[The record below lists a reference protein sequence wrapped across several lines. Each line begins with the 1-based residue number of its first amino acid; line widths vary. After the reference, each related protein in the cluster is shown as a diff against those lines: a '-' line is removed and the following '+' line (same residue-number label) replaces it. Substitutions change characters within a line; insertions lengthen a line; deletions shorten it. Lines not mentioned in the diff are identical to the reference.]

1 MASIHF
7 QNGTIIPAS
16 WLNDVNDAVYTTVP
30 ALVAEDAPVTV
41 SQLPLTSSVLP
52 GNRRFVIDATVTTF
66 ASIVVGGGSNS
77 VPVYS
82 DGTNWRIG

>member
-1 MASIHF
+1 MASIDF

-16 WLNDVNDAVYTTVP
+16 WLNDVNNATYGEVIPMTTP
-30 ALVAEDAPVTV
+30 ATV
-41 SQLPLTSSVLP
+41 STLLPATNLMGS
-52 GNRRFVIDATVTTF
+52 RAFVSDATATTF
-66 ASIVVGGGSNS
+66 GSVVVGGGSNP

>member
-1 MASIHF
+1 MASINF

-16 WLNDVNDAVYTTVP
+16 WLNDVNNAVYNNVIPASVVGTV
-30 ALVAEDAPVTV
+30 A
-41 SQLPLTSSVLP
+41 QLPSATLYM
-52 GNRRFVIDATVTTF
+52 GQRRVVSDATSTSFST
-66 ASIVVGGGSNS
+66 VVAGGGSHT